1 MYKLIEISKKDG
13 GNSMEYIDILK
24 ESIHKV
30 TSNTNLPSKSY
41 TSPDI
46 PDKVIN
52 NAGKVLS
59 EIIPQEYIVAIID
72 NTLTFNGK
80 TGIYF
85 SGEKLVFKE
94 MLEKPKEFEL
104 ARIKNVEIKT
114 RVKKNKKLDY
124 NIINYYTDTLS
135 SEEEMKE
142 KLMNYSISESMS
154 QYINAHEFAEM
165 INRVI
170 EANKEKKFS
179 EEDQTVP
186 LEGLNEHT
194 KLVYSKI
201 LCNYAYSDD
210 ETIDSKEYADIITF
224 VARISLASEERIE
237 LRSYMSDINLTINTN
252 DLVDELV
259 KDMSSSTKS
268 LIKQSL
274 IKDVIALH
282 LESQDKEDSI
292 DNRFILNLSSK
303 LGVENNELALFV
315 EAHEK
320 DRKILEQRL
329 NDNQIKKTIKDLSSK
344 AASVGVPMA
353 ALYLSGTAGVSA
365 IGMTSGLATLGL
377 GGMLGFSSMFT
388 GVGVLALLGITS
400 YQGMKKLT
408 GLNDEKNNKHREVM
422 LQEIIKNNQ
431 KTLHFL
437 IEDVN
442 TISTKLLSEIKK
454 SEMNSIKIEKLG
466 TILKS
471 IVQGSEEVAN
481 RVNHYE
487 SENTLMRAPQIFN
500 KDKLIELTE
509 SHEKFKYREII
520 LSNYEENDEGE
531 LELKYNITKESAEIL
546 IGSLEEIGYFKLANN
561 ATATV
566 KSTTKNFIS
575 NFRK

>member
-1 MYKLIEISKKDG
+1 
-13 GNSMEYIDILK
+13 MEYIDILK

-59 EIIPQEYIVAIID
+59 ELIPQEYIVALID
-72 NTLTFNGK
+72 NSLTFNGK

-85 SGEKLVFKE
+85 SGEKIVFKE

-142 KLMNYSISESMS
+142 ELMNYSISESMS
-154 QYINAHEFAEM
+154 QYINAHEFAKM

-282 LESQDKEDSI
+282 LESQDKEASI

-509 SHEKFKYREII
+509 SHEKFKYREMI

-566 KSTTKNFIS
+566 KSTTKNLIS